1 MSFKEIVDVHYWPKK
16 NQHASDFDPVMTL
29 VISLAMILVAFTLA
43 LRGFVTYQGVV
54 LQLTLL
60 VASLMSSSILVARA
74 QCNRWW
80 EFSVDC
86 VFAVL
91 VMTSIWV
98 WSPSFALSM
107 TLSLPPVALIGLR
120 LWLQIAD
127 IQFAIVGAEQVPST
141 PRVDVPS
148 PARSNDNPFDNSACA
163 GLAVEAITPEIP
175 SSEGVVSSGQTE
187 ATMETEENPWQ
198 FVHDQFKVDESL
210 VQNVAQWQEQDG
222 NRCVVAN
229 MRCRFSEASET
240 RVLHLPFWPLMNS
253 NPQVFCRIADGNP
266 ATVKATQ
273 VTPHGIRLE
282 VQLDSK
288 ESQAVVPCDVL
299 VEIVASE
306 EAESSEYAA

>member
-29 VISLAMILVAFTLA
+29 IISSAMIFVAFSLA
-43 LRGFVTYQGVV
+43 LRGFVAYQGVV

-60 VASLMSSSILVARA
+60 VGSLMSISVLVARA
-74 QCNRWW
+74 KCTRWW

-98 WSPSFALSM
+98 WSPSFALSVA
-107 TLSLPPVALIGLR
+107 LCLPPLALIGLR
-120 LWLQIAD
+120 LWVQIAD
-127 IQFAIVGAEQVPST
+127 IQFAIVGADQAPST
-141 PRVDVPS
+141 SQVDVPS
-148 PARSNDNPFDNSACA
+148 LARSSDNPLGNLACA
-163 GLAVEAITPEIP
+163 ELAVEQITSETP
-175 SSEGVVSSGQTE
+175 SPDGVVSPGQTE

-229 MRCRFSEASET
+229 MRCRFSETSET

-253 NPQVFCRIADGNP
+253 NPQVFCSIADGNP

-273 VTPHGIRLE
+273 ITPHGIRVE

-306 EAESSEYAA
+306 EAESTEYAA

>member
-1 MSFKEIVDVHYWPKK
+1 MHYWPKK
-16 NQHASDFDPVMTL
+16 NQHASDFDPVMTV

-107 TLSLPPVALIGLR
+107 TLCLPPVALIGLR

-141 PRVDVPS
+141 PQVDVPS
-148 PARSNDNPFDNSACA
+148 PARSNDNPIDNSACA
-163 GLAVEAITPEIP
+163 ELAVEAITPEIP
-175 SSEGVVSSGQTE
+175 SPEGIVSSSRTE